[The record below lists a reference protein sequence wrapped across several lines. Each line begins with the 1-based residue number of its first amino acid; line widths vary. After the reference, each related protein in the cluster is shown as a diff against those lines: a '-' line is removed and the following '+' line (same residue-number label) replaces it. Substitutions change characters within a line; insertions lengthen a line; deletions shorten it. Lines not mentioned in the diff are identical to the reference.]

1 MYFKKA
7 AIGFILI
14 GAFTLNLGFV
24 YGDID
29 NPLHHNLYEFYLV
42 IVINLLAM
50 VLKMSDK
57 SAIGSILLASSFVA
71 IAQLLCAALL
81 FSFIPDYYNIVE
93 MKDMELLNSG
103 LSMATGALAANF
115 VSVVLIIVETSKNR
129 NV

>member
-50 VLKMSDK
+50 VF
-57 SAIGSILLASSFVA
+57 SIIMCCFAF
-71 IAQLLCAALL
+71 
-81 FSFIPDYYNIVE
+81 FFY
-93 MKDMELLNSG
+93 
-103 LSMATGALAANF
+103 T
-115 VSVVLIIVETSKNR
+115 
-129 NV
+129 

>member
-1 MYFKKA
+1 MYIQA
-7 AIGFILI
+7 LWMLCNDI
-14 GAFTLNLGFV
+14 LGFGISIALL
-24 YGDID
+24 YY
-29 NPLHHNLYEFYLV
+29 NRFLYEFYLV